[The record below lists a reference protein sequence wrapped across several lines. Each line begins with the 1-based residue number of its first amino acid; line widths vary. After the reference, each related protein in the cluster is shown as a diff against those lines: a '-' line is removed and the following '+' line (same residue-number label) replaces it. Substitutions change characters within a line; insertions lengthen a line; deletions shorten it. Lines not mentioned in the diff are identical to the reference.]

1 MEIMLSPPVTVIRLT
16 KALTLSWP
24 QYVGTTL
31 LVTVFSCRRSGT
43 QPPKTWEEKRSL
55 RSQSEVLPLSIST
68 VPEPCLIPT
77 RGPQTVALEVQL

>member
-31 LVTVFSCRRSGT
+31 KMVMFSFRSFRNTVSIDLGEKMK
-43 QPPKTWEEKRSL
+43 PKK
-55 RSQSEVLPLSIST
+55 SI
-68 VPEPCLIPT
+68 
-77 RGPQTVALEVQL
+77 